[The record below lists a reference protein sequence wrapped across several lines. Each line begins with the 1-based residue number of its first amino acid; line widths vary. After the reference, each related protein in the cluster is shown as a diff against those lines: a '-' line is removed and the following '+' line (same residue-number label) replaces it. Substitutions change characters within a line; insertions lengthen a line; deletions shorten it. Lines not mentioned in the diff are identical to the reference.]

1 MNIIGAGTSQAS
13 FVRGSTYNNSTSPRF
28 GFGGGSRRPPGGSA
42 FEFGGT
48 RSSELHS
55 EDDNFKSTERKFN
68 FRSGLS
74 DATTDNLF
82 SSGRTQTDQGRQTGL
97 VKRWTGEQGFG
108 FIRPTNGGPDLFC
121 HVRSL
126 KNGLPAL
133 EEVNFSR

>member
-1 MNIIGAGTSQAS
+1 MNIIGAGTSQTS
-13 FVRGSTYNNSTSPRF
+13 FIRGSAYNNSTSPRF
-28 GFGGGSRRPPGGSA
+28 GFGGGSRRPAGSA

-55 EDDNFKSTERKFN
+55 ENENSNSTERTFN
-68 FRSGLS
+68 FRSGLN

-82 SSGRTQTDQGRQTGL
+82 SSRQTQTDQGGQTGL
-97 VKRWTGEQGFG
+97 VKRWNGEQGFG
-108 FIRPTNGGPDLFC
+108 FIRPINGGPDLFC